1 MKRLGKILRS
11 LAFPH
16 WLIALLVIPAGFGM
30 LMYSFLVVPE
40 DDVIAYLSYAWSA
53 YALTLICTSIP
64 RIIRF
69 GKWFRGEN
77 PFAQRYFSDTQ
88 YRIKWSLYG
97 SLTVNMLYAVLQ
109 LGSGIYYHSAWFY
122 TLSGYYVILAVMRY
136 FLLKE
141 TRHKELGK
149 NLFREYLHYRFCGVL
164 LLLLNLA
171 LGVMAFY
178 IVSQNRGFE
187 HNPIIT
193 IAMAAYTFFAIT
205 MAVINFVKYRKKA
218 SCIL

>member
-1 MKRLGKILRS
+1 
-11 LAFPH
+11 
-16 WLIALLVIPAGFGM
+16 
-30 LMYSFLVVPE
+30 
-40 DDVIAYLSYAWSA
+40 
-53 YALTLICTSIP
+53 
-64 RIIRF
+64 
-69 GKWFRGEN
+69 
-77 PFAQRYFSDTQ
+77 
-88 YRIKWSLYG
+88 
-97 SLTVNMLYAVLQ
+97 MLYAVLQ

-149 NLFREYLHYRFCGVL
+149 NLFREYLHYRFCGIL

-205 MAVINFVKYRKKA
+205 MAVINLVKYRKK
-218 SCIL
+218 